1 MELADTSVWARKRHP
16 ALREWF
22 EAAVIA
28 GDIAVC
34 DMVALEL
41 LRSAS
46 RPDVFARTEE
56 ALKAMPWLRMGGA
69 EWARARE
76 VYRLLSDRGQAAHRA
91 VKHADRAVKHAD
103 LLIAA
108 AAAVAGIGLVHY
120 DNDYDLIAEVT
131 GQTARWVRPR
141 GTI

>member
-1 MELADTSVWARKRHP
+1 VELADSSVWARKRHP
-16 ALREWF
+16 AVREWF

-41 LRSAS
+41 LHSAS
-46 RPDVFARTEE
+46 RPDVFAPTEE

-91 VKHADRAVKHAD
+91 VKHAD

-108 AAAVAGIGLVHY
+108 AAEVAGIGLVHY

>member
-16 ALREWF
+16 AVREWF

-34 DMVALEL
+34 DIVVLEL
-41 LRSAS
+41 LHSAS

-91 VKHADRAVKHAD
+91 VKHAD

-108 AAAVAGIGLVHY
+108 AAEVAGIGLVHY

>member
-16 ALREWF
+16 AVREWF

-28 GDIAVC
+28 GDIAMC
-34 DMVALEL
+34 DIVALEL
-41 LRSAS
+41 LYSAS

-56 ALKAMPWLRMGGA
+56 ALKAMPWLHMDGA

-91 VKHADRAVKHAD
+91 VKHAD

-108 AAAVAGIGLVHY
+108 AAELAGIGLVHY

>member
-1 MELADTSVWARKRHP
+1 VELADTSVWARKRHP
-16 ALREWF
+16 AVREWF

-28 GDIAVC
+28 GDIAMC

-41 LRSAS
+41 LYSAS

-56 ALKAMPWLRMGGA
+56 ALKAMPWLHMDGA

-91 VKHADRAVKHAD
+91 VKHAD

-108 AAAVAGIGLVHY
+108 AAELAGIGLVHY
-120 DNDYDLIAEVT
+120 DNDYDLIAKVT

>member
-16 ALREWF
+16 AVREWF

-41 LRSAS
+41 LDSAS

-56 ALKAMPWLRMGGA
+56 ALKAMPWLRMDGA

-91 VKHADRAVKHAD
+91 VKHAD

-108 AAAVAGIGLVHY
+108 AAELAGIGLVHY

>member
-16 ALREWF
+16 AVREWF

-28 GDIAVC
+28 GDIAMC
-34 DMVALEL
+34 DIVALEL
-41 LRSAS
+41 LYSAS

-56 ALKAMPWLRMGGA
+56 ALKGMPWLRMDGA

-91 VKHADRAVKHAD
+91 VKHAD

-108 AAAVAGIGLVHY
+108 AAEVAGIGLVHY

>member
-1 MELADTSVWARKRHP
+1 VELADSSVWARKRHP
-16 ALREWF
+16 AVREWF

-41 LRSAS
+41 LHSAS

-91 VKHADRAVKHAD
+91 VKHAD

-108 AAAVAGIGLVHY
+108 AAEVAGIGLVHY